1 MDEKEVQTLARY
13 IFNKGRMIQEH
24 VFRIQARCCA
34 EAGKKA
40 GFEDLSMS
48 QFSAVKAARL
58 EGEVTISRLAEI
70 LGVSVPS
77 ASVMVDRLVE
87 KKILTRERS
96 REDRRKV
103 VVRVSPV
110 VARDM
115 ERVEDAIFRSFV
127 EIVRKVGPDVA
138 KKWHEALTKVKTV
151 IENQ

>member
-1 MDEKEVQTLARY
+1 
-13 IFNKGRMIQEH
+13 
-24 VFRIQARCCA
+24 
-34 EAGKKA
+34 
-40 GFEDLSMS
+40 MS